1 MTARTFRA
9 AQQRQSFLLA
19 LGLLLLLGLAG
30 WKLWPR
36 SAPPVNEGPIPPPED
51 PRLAFATPYRN
62 VRPDVKY
69 VGDAACTGCHAS
81 QTKGYREHP
90 MGRSLAP
97 VQSATQLERY
107 DAAAKNPFDAL
118 GFHYQI
124 DRRGERVFHRE
135 TASDVKGQL
144 VSEME
149 AEIAFAVGSG
159 TRGRTYLINRA
170 GYLFQSPI
178 TWYPE
183 KGAWDLSPGH
193 ERLQHHFGRP
203 VPTDCLFC
211 HSNRVHEVAES
222 QNHYE
227 QPIFD
232 GHTIGC
238 ERCHGPGELHVR
250 RQDSG
255 ESYEGADNT
264 IVNPARLEPT
274 LREAVC
280 EQCHLQGLTRV
291 LRRGRQA
298 FDFRPGLPV
307 HLFLAMFVKP
317 PSQTGDSKFV
327 GQVEQMHASRC
338 FQASN
343 GKMGCLT
350 CHNPHE
356 YPPASKRVAYYRDR
370 CQQCHADKGCSVSRE
385 VRVQTSK
392 DDNCLH
398 CHMPAGPSDIQHH
411 SITDHRIPRRPASV
425 ATDTNPANDDMP
437 MLLFHRSLLKPDDR
451 EAARDL
457 GIALM
462 DRVERYAPGTRRELG
477 RMALPRLEA
486 ALRADPSDV
495 NARDAKAHAQWA
507 VGDVDGAAETFA
519 EVLSQSPRRE
529 IALQWAAA
537 LALERKRPEDA
548 INYLERANEVNP
560 WRHEFHYL
568 LAEAQAQRRQWQPGL
583 AECQKAIKLNPANLG
598 ARRLLVECLL
608 QSGKREQART
618 EFERLLALNP
628 PNAEALR
635 KWFAQRAP

>member
-1 MTARTFRA
+1 MSAGTFRA
-9 AQQRQSFLLA
+9 APKRQSLVLA
-19 LGLLLLLGLAG
+19 VGLLLLLGFVV
-30 WKLWPR
+30 WMLWSR
-36 SAPPVNEGPIPPPED
+36 SAPPGREGPVPVDD
-51 PRLAFATPYRN
+51 PRLTFATPYRN
-62 VRPDVKY
+62 VHPDVKY
-69 VGDAACTGCHAS
+69 VGDAACARCHDLE
-81 QTKGYREHP
+81 TKSYREHP
-90 MGRSLAP
+90 MGQSLAP
-97 VQSATQLERY
+97 VQSATKLERY

-135 TASDVKGQL
+135 TAADAKGQL

-159 TRGRTYLINRA
+159 MRGRTYLINRD

-211 HSNRVHEVAES
+211 HSNRVYEVAET
-222 QNHYE
+222 QNRYE

-232 GHTIGC
+232 GYAIGC

-250 RQDSG
+250 RQ
-255 ESYEGADNT
+255 ESSEAYEGADDT
-264 IVNPARLEPT
+264 IVNPKKLEPT

-280 EQCHLQGLTRV
+280 EQCHLQGVARV
-291 LRRGRQA
+291 LRRGGHA

-317 PSQTGDSKFV
+317 PLQTGDSKFV

-350 CHNPHE
+350 CHDPHD
-356 YPPASKRVAYYRDR
+356 YPPVGERVAYYRDR
-370 CQQCHADKGCSVSRE
+370 CQTCHTEKGCSIPRE

-392 DDNCLH
+392 DDNCPQ

-411 SITDHRIPRRPASV
+411 SITDHRIPRRPASE
-425 ATDTNPANDDMP
+425 ATDANPANDDMP
-437 MLLFHRSLLKPDDR
+437 MLLFHRGLLQPDDR

-457 GIALM
+457 GIALV
-462 DRVERYAPGTRRELG
+462 DRVERYDPRTRRELG
-477 RMALPRLEA
+477 DMALSRLEA
-486 ALRADPSDV
+486 ALRIDPTDID
-495 NARDAKAHAQWA
+495 ARDAKAHALWA
-507 VGDVDGAAETFA
+507 VGDVDGAATTFA
-519 EVLSQSPRRE
+519 EVLNQSPRRE

-537 LALERKRPEDA
+537 LALERRRLEDA
-548 INYLERANEVNP
+548 ISYLERANEVNP

-568 LAEAQAQRRQWQPGL
+568 LAEAQSQRGQGQP
-583 AECQKAIKLNPANLG
+583 AFKECQTALKLNPANLG
-598 ARRLLVECLL
+598 ARQLLVACLL
-608 QSGKREQART
+608 QSGQRDQART

-635 KWFAQRAP
+635 QWFTLRVR